1 MKKNFFVVTLCAL
14 FIPMLATAQQGQAKG
29 MNADERARRQTDHM
43 TEQLQLTENQQ
54 AQVAAI
60 NLKYA
65 KKVDEMRGTGR
76 EQQAER
82 REALK
87 QMDEQKEQE
96 LQGVLTAEQFA
107 QLKQAKD
114 ERRTKMQE
122 RASERKDH
130 RGKGKP
136 HPKGRQKGGGQN

>member
-1 MKKNFFVVTLCAL
+1 MKKNLFVVIICAL
-14 FIPMLATAQQGQAKG
+14 FIPMLATAQQGQARG
-29 MNADERARRQTDHM
+29 RSAEERAKMQTEHM
-43 TEQLQLTENQQ
+43 TKQLNLNETQQ
-54 AQVAAI
+54 TQVAAI

-65 KKVDEMRGTGR
+65 QKVDDMRGNGR

-96 LQGVLTAEQFA
+96 LQGVLSAEQFA

-114 ERRTKMQE
+114 ERRAKMQE
-122 RASERKDH
+122 RASERKNEGKRKPALRG
-130 RGKGKP
+130 RGKG
-136 HPKGRQKGGGQN
+136 GN

>member
-1 MKKNFFVVTLCAL
+1 MKKNLFVVIICAL
-14 FIPMLATAQQGQAKG
+14 FIPILATAQQGQARG
-29 MNADERARRQTDHM
+29 RSAEERAKMQTEHM
-43 TEQLQLTENQQ
+43 TKQLNLNETQQ
-54 AQVAAI
+54 TQVAAI

-65 KKVDEMRGTGR
+65 QKVDDMRGTGR

-107 QLKQAKD
+107 QFKQAKD

-122 RASERKDH
+122 RAAERKNEGKRKPAPRG
-130 RGKGKP
+130 RGKGE
-136 HPKGRQKGGGQN
+136 N

>member
-1 MKKNFFVVTLCAL
+1 MKKNLFVVIICAL
-14 FIPMLATAQQGQAKG
+14 FIPILATAQQGQARG
-29 MNADERARRQTDHM
+29 RSAEERAKKQ
-43 TEQLQLTENQQ
+43 TEQMTKQLNLNETQQ

-65 KKVDEMRGTGR
+65 QKVDDMRGTGR

-107 QLKQAKD
+107 QFKQAKD
-114 ERRTKMQE
+114 ERRAKMQE
-122 RASERKDH
+122 RAAERKNEGKRKPTPRG
-130 RGKGKP
+130 RGKG
-136 HPKGRQKGGGQN
+136 GN

>member
-1 MKKNFFVVTLCAL
+1 MKKNLFVVIICAL
-14 FIPMLATAQQGQAKG
+14 FIPILATAQQGQARG
-29 MNADERARRQTDHM
+29 RSAEERAKMQTEHM
-43 TEQLQLTENQQ
+43 TKQLNLNETQQ
-54 AQVAAI
+54 TQVADI

-65 KKVDEMRGTGR
+65 QKVDDMRGTGR

-96 LQGVLTAEQFA
+96 LQGVMTAEQFA
-107 QLKQAKD
+107 QFKQAKD

-122 RASERKDH
+122 RAAERKNEGKRKPEPRG
-130 RGKGKP
+130 RGKRG
-136 HPKGRQKGGGQN
+136 N